1 MVAMMV
7 AMVVADVYVIMVE
20 LCFTSVTVV
29 SLLFTFS
36 FNINFISIVIYTV
49 SMDTIASDQY
59 LIHAVSMDTIASDK
73 YLHDAHVTNLYD
85 FEYES
90 SHLALLYT
98 VM

>member
-36 FNINFISIVIYTV
+36 FNINFIGIVIYTV

-59 LIHAVSMDTIASDK
+59 LIHAVSMDTIANDQ
-73 YLHDAHVTNLYD
+73 YP
-85 FEYES
+85 
-90 SHLALLYT
+90 
-98 VM
+98 